1 MDFNYK
7 PLAWSVEGVEPPD
20 SVKNEGWL
28 AGHRP
33 PSAYFNYKW
42 RADYLTQTELQQKLS
57 NLYAIEAQDKASLE
71 AAMTLKAPIDSPE
84 FTGTPKAPTPVP
96 TSNST
101 DLATTEWVKTIVSGI
116 DLSGVQKNTIFVSDA
131 DLNTLLGD
139 QSYICTGTLSNT
151 PISTTYCIVRGYDTS
166 NTERV
171 VQICYVP
178 DLTTNAVRTFV
189 RAVNGGVSF
198 GTWQELATTNII
210 NIVNKEIEVLKFLYN
225 ENKFRNKATLAA
237 MDHDVFTLF
246 LETFETLDDIDTS
259 AGSGETA
266 ITAAYNADKH
276 IFTNTVEGT
285 TLTIQSTVKE
295 ITGPNDTAWCYPD
308 WEQEGNSDLMISMSR
323 DGGTTWTTVY
333 SGLFGSGHLKEYV
346 ASLADQPTGVQVMVE
361 VTLVGAVTLKNLA
374 WGVK

>member
-1 MDFNYK
+1 MDFDYK
-7 PLAWSVEGVEPPD
+7 PLDWAAEGVEPPE

-116 DLSGVQKNTIFVSDA
+116 DLSGVQKKTIFVSDA

-139 QSYICTGTLSNT
+139 QAYICTGTLSNT
-151 PISTTYCIVRGYDTS
+151 PIPTTYCIVRGYDTP

-189 RAVNGGVSF
+189 RAVNGGTSF
-198 GTWQELATTNII
+198 GNWQELATANL
-210 NIVNKEIEVLKFLYN
+210 VNKEIEVLKFLLN

-237 MDHDVFTLF
+237 MNQAVFTLF
-246 LETFETLDDIDTS
+246 LETFETLDDINTS
-259 AGSGETA
+259 SGSGETA
-266 ITAAYNADKH
+266 IAAAYDADKH
-276 IFTNTVEGT
+276 IFTNAVEGT
-285 TLTIQSTVKE
+285 TLTFQSTAKE

-308 WEQEGNSDLMISMSR
+308 WEQEGNSDLTISMSR

-333 SGLFGSGHLKEYV
+333 SGLFGSGHLKEYT

>member
-1 MDFNYK
+1 MDFDYK

-84 FTGTPKAPTPVP
+84 FTGTPKAPTPVS

-101 DLATTEWVKTIVSGI
+101 ELATTEWVKTIVSDI
-116 DLSGVQKNTIFVSDA
+116 DLSGVQEKTLLVSNA
-131 DLNTLLGD
+131 NLNTLLGD
-139 QSYICTGTLSNT
+139 RAYMCVGTLSYAPVRNN
-151 PISTTYCIVRGYDTS
+151 YCLLRSYDTAGID
-166 NTERV
+166 RV
-171 VQICYVP
+171 LQVCYIP
-178 DLTTNAVRTFV
+178 SLEDDSIRTFIRV
-189 RAVNGGVSF
+189 VNGGTSF
-198 GTWQELATTNII
+198 GDWQELATASS
-210 NIVNKEIEVLKFLYN
+210 VNKEIEVLKFLLN

-237 MDHDVFTLF
+237 MNQAVFTLF
-246 LETFETLDDIDTS
+246 IETFETLDDVDTLAS
-259 AGSGETA
+259 DGSGETA
-266 ITAAYNADKH
+266 ITAAYDADKH

-285 TLTIQSTVKE
+285 TLTLQSTAKE

-308 WEQEGNSDLMISMSR
+308 WEKGVNSDLIVSMSR

-333 SGLFGSGHLKEYV
+333 SGLFGSGHPKEYV
-346 ASLADQPTGVQVMVE
+346 ASLADQPTGVQVIVK

>member
-1 MDFNYK
+1 MDFDYK

-151 PISTTYCIVRGYDTS
+151 PIPTTYCIVRGYDTS

-198 GTWQELATTNII
+198 GTWQELATANS
-210 NIVNKEIEVLKFLYN
+210 VNKEIEVLKFLLN

-237 MDHDVFTLF
+237 MNQAVFTLF
-246 LETFETLDDIDTS
+246 IETFETLDDVDTLAS
-259 AGSGETA
+259 DGSGETA
-266 ITAAYNADKH
+266 ITAAYDADKH

-285 TLTIQSTVKE
+285 TLTFQSTAKE

-308 WEQEGNSDLMISMSR
+308 WEQEGNSDLTISMSR

-346 ASLADQPTGVQVMVE
+346 ASLADQPTGVQVMVK

>member
-7 PLAWSVEGVEPPD
+7 PLDWAAEGVEPPE
-20 SVKNEGWL
+20 SVKKEGWL

-57 NLYAIEAQDKASLE
+57 NLYAIHTQDKASLE
-71 AAMTLKAPIDSPE
+71 SAIVLKAPIDSPT
-84 FTGTPKAPTPVP
+84 FTGSPKAPTPL
-96 TSNST
+96 ST
-101 DLATTEWVKTIVSGI
+101 ANGTEVATTEWVKTLVGGI
-116 DLSGVQKNTIFVSDA
+116 DLSGVQEKTLLVSNA
-131 DLNTLLGD
+131 NLNTLLGD
-139 QSYICTGTLSNT
+139 RAYMCVGTLSNT
-151 PISTTYCIVRGYDTS
+151 PIPNTYCLLRSYDTAG
-166 NTERV
+166 TDRV
-171 VQICYVP
+171 LQVCYIP
-178 DLTTNAVRTFV
+178 SLEDNSVRTFV

-198 GTWQELATTNII
+198 GAWQELATANS
-210 NIVNKEIEVLKFLYN
+210 VNKEIEVLKFLLN

-237 MDHDVFTLF
+237 MNQAVFTLF
-246 LETFETLDDIDTS
+246 VETFETLDDVDTS

-266 ITAAYNADKH
+266 ITAAYDADKH
-276 IFTNTVEGT
+276 IFTNTIEGT
-285 TLTIQSTVKE
+285 TLTLQSTAKT

-333 SGLFGSGHLKEYV
+333 SGLFGSGHLKEYT
-346 ASLADQPTGVQVMVE
+346 ASLADQPAGVQVMVE

>member
-7 PLAWSVEGVEPPD
+7 PLDWAAEGVEPPE
-20 SVKNEGWL
+20 SVKKEGWL

-57 NLYAIEAQDKASLE
+57 NLDAIHTQDKASLE
-71 AAMTLKAPIDSPE
+71 AAVVLKAPIDSPT
-84 FTGTPKAPTPVP
+84 FTGSPKAPTPL
-96 TSNST
+96 ST
-101 DLATTEWVKTIVSGI
+101 ANGTEVATTEWVKTLVGGI
-116 DLSGVQKNTIFVSDA
+116 DLSGVQEKTLLVSNA
-131 DLNTLLGD
+131 NLNTLLGD
-139 QSYICTGTLSNT
+139 RAYMCVGTLSNA
-151 PISTTYCIVRGYDTS
+151 PIPNTYCLLRSYDTAG
-166 NTERV
+166 TDRV
-171 VQICYVP
+171 LQVCYIP
-178 DLTTNAVRTFV
+178 SLEDNSVRTFV

-198 GTWQELATTNII
+198 GTWQELATASS
-210 NIVNKEIEVLKFLYN
+210 VNKEIDVLRFLLN

-237 MDHDVFTLF
+237 MNHAVFTLF
-246 LETFETLDDIDTS
+246 FETFETLDDIDIS
-259 AGSGETA
+259 AESGDGETA
-266 ITAAYNADKH
+266 ITAAYDADKH

-285 TLTIQSTVKE
+285 TLTFQSTVKE

-308 WEQEGNSDLMISMSR
+308 WEQEGNSDLIINMSR

-346 ASLADQPTGVQVMVE
+346 ASLADQPTGVQVMVQ

>member
-1 MDFNYK
+1 MDFDYK
-7 PLAWSVEGVEPPD
+7 PLVWSVEGVEPPD

-101 DLATTEWVKTIVSGI
+101 ELATTEWVKTIVSGI

-139 QSYICTGTLSNT
+139 QAYICTGTLSNT
-151 PISTTYCIVRGYDTS
+151 PISTTYCIMRGYDTS
-166 NTERV
+166 STERI
-171 VQICYVP
+171 VQVCYVP

-189 RAVNGGVSF
+189 RAVNGGTTF
-198 GTWQELATTNII
+198 GTWQELATASS
-210 NIVNKEIEVLKFLYN
+210 VNKEIDVLRFLLN

-237 MDHDVFTLF
+237 MNKAVFNLF
-246 LETFETLDDIDTS
+246 IETFETLDDVDKS

-266 ITAAYNADKH
+266 ITAAYDADKH

-285 TLTIQSTVKE
+285 TLTFQSTAKE

-308 WEQEGNSDLMISMSR
+308 WEQKGNSDLVISMSR

-346 ASLADQPTGVQVMVE
+346 ASLADQPTGVQVMVK
-361 VTLVGAVTLKNLA
+361 VSLVGVVTLKNLA

>member
-1 MDFNYK
+1 MDFDYK
-7 PLAWSVEGVEPPD
+7 PLVWSVEGVEPPD

-71 AAMTLKAPIDSPE
+71 AAMTLKAPINSPE
-84 FTGTPKAPTPVP
+84 FTGTPKAPTPVS
-96 TSNST
+96 TSNGT

-131 DLNTLLGD
+131 NLNTLLGD
-139 QSYICTGTLSNT
+139 QAYICTGTLKNT
-151 PISTTYCIVRGYDTS
+151 PISTTYCIMRGYDTS

-171 VQICYVP
+171 VQVCYVP

-189 RAVNGGVSF
+189 RAVNGGTSF
-198 GTWQELATTNII
+198 GTWQELATASS
-210 NIVNKEIEVLKFLYN
+210 VNKEIDVLRFLLN

-237 MDHDVFTLF
+237 MNQAVFTLF
-246 LETFETLDDIDTS
+246 IETFETLDDIDTS

-266 ITAAYNADKH
+266 IAAAYDVDKH

-285 TLTIQSTVKE
+285 TLTFQSIAKE

-308 WEQEGNSDLMISMSR
+308 WEQKGNSDLVISMSR

>member
-1 MDFNYK
+1 MDFDYK

-57 NLYAIEAQDKASLE
+57 NLYAIEAQDKAALE

-84 FTGTPKAPTPVP
+84 FTGTPKAPTPVSS
-96 TSNST
+96 SNST
-101 DLATTEWVKTIVSGI
+101 ELATTEWVKTIVSGI
-116 DLSGVQKNTIFVSDA
+116 DFSGMQKNTIFVSDA
-131 DLNTLLGD
+131 NLNTLLGD
-139 QSYICTGTLSNT
+139 QAYICTGTLSNT
-151 PISTTYCIVRGYDTS
+151 PIPTTYCAVRGYDTS

-178 DLTTNAVRTFV
+178 DLMTNAVRTFV

-198 GTWQELATTNII
+198 GAWQELATANS
-210 NIVNKEIEVLKFLYN
+210 VNKEIEVLKFLLN

-237 MDHDVFTLF
+237 MNQAVFTLF
-246 LETFETLDDIDTS
+246 IETFETLDDIDTS
-259 AGSGETA
+259 AGSGDGETA
-266 ITAAYNADKH
+266 ITAAYDADKH

-285 TLTIQSTVKE
+285 TLTFQSAAKE

-308 WEQEGNSDLMISMSR
+308 WEKGVNSDLIVSISR
-323 DGGTTWTTVY
+323 DGGATWTTVY
-333 SGLFGSGHLKEYV
+333 SGLFGDGNLKEYV
-346 ASLADQPTGVQVMVE
+346 ASLADQPTGVQVIVK
-361 VTLVGAVTLKNLA
+361 VTLVGVVTLKNLA

>member
-1 MDFNYK
+1 MDFDYK

-71 AAMTLKAPIDSPE
+71 AAMTLKAPINSPE

-101 DLATTEWVKTIVSGI
+101 DLATTEWVKTIVSDI
-116 DLSGVQKNTIFVSDA
+116 DLSGVQEKTLLVSNA
-131 DLNTLLGD
+131 NLNTLLGD
-139 QSYICTGTLSNT
+139 RAYMCVGTLSYAPVRNN
-151 PISTTYCIVRGYDTS
+151 YCLLRSYDTAGID
-166 NTERV
+166 RV
-171 VQICYVP
+171 LQVCYIP
-178 DLTTNAVRTFV
+178 SLGDDSIRTFIRV
-189 RAVNGGVSF
+189 VNGGTSF
-198 GTWQELATTNII
+198 GAWQELATASS
-210 NIVNKEIEVLKFLYN
+210 VNKEIDTLRFLFN

-237 MDHDVFTLF
+237 MNQAVFTLF
-246 LETFETLDDIDTS
+246 IETFETLDDVDTLAS
-259 AGSGETA
+259 DGSGETA
-266 ITAAYNADKH
+266 ITAAYDADKH

-285 TLTIQSTVKE
+285 TLTLQSTAKE

-308 WEQEGNSDLMISMSR
+308 WEKGVNSDLIVSMSR

-333 SGLFGSGHLKEYV
+333 SGLFGDGNPKEYV
-346 ASLADQPTGVQVMVE
+346 ASLADQPTGVQVIVK
-361 VTLVGAVTLKNLA
+361 VTLVGVVTLKNLA

>member
-1 MDFNYK
+1 MDFDYK
-7 PLAWSVEGVEPPD
+7 PLVWSVEGVEPPD

-101 DLATTEWVKTIVSGI
+101 ELATTEWVKTIVSGI

-139 QSYICTGTLSNT
+139 QAYICTGTLSNT
-151 PISTTYCIVRGYDTS
+151 PISTTYCIMRGYDTS

-171 VQICYVP
+171 VQVCYVP

-189 RAVNGGVSF
+189 RAVNGGTSF
-198 GTWQELATTNII
+198 GTWQELVTISELDKQLGVLISLIKDNQFTN
-210 NIVNKEIEVLKFLYN
+210 EVTL
-225 ENKFRNKATLAA
+225 EAMNKAI
-237 MDHDVFTLF
+237 FTLF
-246 LETFETLDDIDTS
+246 VENFADLDNVNLVG
-259 AGSGETA
+259 GSGEAA
-266 ITAAYNADKH
+266 ITAIYDSDAH
-276 IFTNTVEGT
+276 HFLQLGT
-285 TLTIQSTVKE
+285 GSTTPKTIIYSTVQVV
-295 ITGPNDTAWCYPD
+295 TGPNNNAWVYLDFDTGSSSASVKF
-308 WEQEGNSDLMISMSR
+308 EISR
-323 DGGTTWTTVY
+323 DNGTTWTELVHNTVT
-333 SGLFGSGHLKEYV
+333 SI
-346 ASLADQPTGVQVMVE
+346 ASQPSGVQVIYR
-361 VTLVGAVTLKNLA
+361 VTLTGQLILHNLA
-374 WGVK
+374 WGLK